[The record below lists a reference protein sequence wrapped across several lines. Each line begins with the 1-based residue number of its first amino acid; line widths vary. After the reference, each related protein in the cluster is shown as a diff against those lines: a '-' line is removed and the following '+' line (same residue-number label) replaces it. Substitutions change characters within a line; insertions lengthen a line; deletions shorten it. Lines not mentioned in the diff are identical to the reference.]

1 MTSNTVIDRFIRYTA
16 FETTSSETSGT
27 HPSSPG
33 QWKLARHLQA
43 ELASIGLADIHLSEH
58 CYLYARLPG
67 NTKRRLPSIGFIAHL
82 DTSPEVSGKNVKAR
96 IVEVNGE
103 QRICSDG
110 TTLLGA
116 DDKAGIAAIVTA
128 CAQLAQ
134 HPEIEHGDLWVA
146 FTPDEEIGEG
156 TLLFDR
162 ERFRVDW
169 AYTVDGG
176 GLGELSFE
184 NFNAASAVFE
194 IYGVNYH
201 PGYAKGKM
209 KNALLI
215 ASQLMQ
221 NLSDEIPENTEDRKG
236 FYHLH
241 RVEGGVE
248 HARLCY
254 LIREFD
260 EEEFDKKKRF
270 VRFLA
275 NSINTQFGEGT
286 CQLEL
291 HDQYHNM
298 RRVMEQY
305 PEAVRLA
312 QKAMRSIGVTPDIQ
326 PIRGGT
332 DGAMLSEKGLP
343 CPNLFTGGVNF
354 HSRDEYIPVK
364 SLEKAAET
372 LLAIVACACDA
383 PSDCS

>member
-1 MTSNTVIDRFIRYTA
+1 MDRFIRYTA

-33 QWKLARHLQA
+33 PWELARHLQA

-67 NTKRRLPSIGFIAHL
+67 NCSQPMPVIGFIAHL

-96 IVEVNGE
+96 IVEVDGE

-116 DDKAGIAAIVTA
+116 DDKAGVAAIVTA
-128 CAQLAQ
+128 CEQLVQ
-134 HPEIEHGDLWVA
+134 HPETEHGDILVA

-156 TLLFDR
+156 TLFFERDR
-162 ERFRVDW
+162 FPADW

-176 GLGELSFE
+176 ELGELSFE
-184 NFNAASAVFE
+184 NFNAASTVFE
-194 IYGVNYH
+194 LFGTNCH

-241 RVEGGVE
+241 RMDGTVS
-248 HARLCY
+248 HARLNY

-286 CQLEL
+286 CQLQL
-291 HDQYHNM
+291 RDQYHNM
-298 RRVMEQY
+298 RRVMEQH
-305 PEAVRLA
+305 PQAVRLA
-312 QKAMRSIGVTPDIQ
+312 QEAMRSIGVTPNIQ

-332 DGAMLSEKGLP
+332 DGAMLSEQGLP
-343 CPNLFTGGVNF
+343 CPNLFTGGANF
-354 HSRDEYIPVK
+354 HSLDEYIPVAALQK
-364 SLEKAAET
+364 SVEN
-372 LLAIVACACDA
+372 LLAIATHAA
-383 PSDCS
+383 SYPIG